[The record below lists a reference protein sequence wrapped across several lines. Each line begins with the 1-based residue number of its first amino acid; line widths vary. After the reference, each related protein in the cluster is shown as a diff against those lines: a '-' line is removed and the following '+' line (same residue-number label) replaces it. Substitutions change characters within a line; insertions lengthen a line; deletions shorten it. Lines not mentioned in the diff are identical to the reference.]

1 MFLEAV
7 GSGRGEAFSAESARR
22 TEAGVFAAADAVRI
36 GMIDKVGVLAD
47 AVRMA
52 SATPSSGTAVARS
65 LGSAPIPVFSSPA
78 TKTPPREQS
87 AAVKA
92 GLADYEARVQRHLDA
107 VNQARSR
114 NLKPLLTKA
123 DLSAAVLQ
131 GLMGETI
138 DASFSRSAVGEHD
151 HRVQRYLDAVDTAR
165 RMGGRTPLTT
175 ADLSQ
180 ATRDA
185 LRSESSGVT
194 RQPMPP
200 IKENVDL
207 DAVATARKIRA
218 ARYGS

>member
-1 MFLEAV
+1 
-7 GSGRGEAFSAESARR
+7 
-22 TEAGVFAAADAVRI
+22 
-36 GMIDKVGVLAD
+36 
-47 AVRMA
+47 
-52 SATPSSGTAVARS
+52 
-65 LGSAPIPVFSSPA
+65 
-78 TKTPPREQS
+78 
-87 AAVKA
+87 
-92 GLADYEARVQRHLDA
+92 
-107 VNQARSR
+107 
-114 NLKPLLTKA
+114 
-123 DLSAAVLQ
+123 
-131 GLMGETI
+131 MGETI